1 MKQKQDKTQ
10 QKQMPKQTDA
20 QKKANDDTV
29 NYPPPKGGWLQ
40 VSTNKT

>member
-29 NYPPPKGGWLQ
+29 KIKVATWNELFER
-40 VSTNKT
+40 V